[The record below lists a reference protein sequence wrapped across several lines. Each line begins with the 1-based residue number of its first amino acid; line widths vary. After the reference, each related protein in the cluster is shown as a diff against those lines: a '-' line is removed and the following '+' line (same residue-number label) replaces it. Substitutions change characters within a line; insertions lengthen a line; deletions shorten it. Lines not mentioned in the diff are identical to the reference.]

1 MRIPLEWECVTN
13 ESKESG
19 NSLRDIAVVADI
31 LEGMRRECKCFT
43 HEIASRHKFES
54 MRFKPYE
61 CSWWTSGRLAV
72 PPIATHCNTLQ
83 CPVTPCNNWQ
93 QPAAHCKM
101 LQQTSR
107 CCNKLHYKRMQW
119 RQELRDNV
127 IKPIFKQNKT
137 QTCTLVSFIQPLS
150 GRYIFSCKNKEMCIN
165 FTNTHKQKISKICAR
180 VHANA
185 HAHLHLHLHTHTL
198 PDSERQ
204 KINAHKRHP
213 VLSSCTCHS
222 LLSLCSELFWYP
234 ATKDCSPKVSL

>member
-1 MRIPLEWECVTN
+1 
-13 ESKESG
+13 
-19 NSLRDIAVVADI
+19 
-31 LEGMRRECKCFT
+31 
-43 HEIASRHKFES
+43 
-54 MRFKPYE
+54 
-61 CSWWTSGRLAV
+61 
-72 PPIATHCNTLQ
+72 
-83 CPVTPCNNWQ
+83 
-93 QPAAHCKM
+93 
-101 LQQTSR
+101 
-107 CCNKLHYKRMQW
+107 MQW

-150 GRYIFSCKNKEMCIN
+150 GVYIFSCKNKEMCIN

-204 KINAHKRHP
+204 KMNAHKRHP

-234 ATKDCSPKVSL
+234 ATKDCSPKVSFQVGILVAAVIAGNHVFLPSYVAESLLVQTDAYINH